1 MAASGSPRRL
11 PQPSQ
16 QQRNGH
22 DHDRHHHHLSGAE
35 KTAVVDSLLAFDDEA
50 DSFLSKARR
59 ALESHGLRRPE
70 ITVAY
75 KGVDVNTNADIGTS
89 GISTVGNVPIKFT
102 QDLIADCTGGHG
114 AHRRPLKLLDGV
126 SGVLKPGRLTLLLG
140 PPACGKSTFLQVLGG
155 HLKAT
160 HDTRITGSIRY
171 NGQPLDSFHVQRT
184 AAYVDQSDAHMA
196 YYSVEETL
204 QYAFEC
210 QAGLHGLDKNV
221 SKDLHAVAVSR
232 VPCAPPVVFSLRGL
246 ERGACMALRRLGYA
260 GCGVLLV

>member
-75 KGVDVNTNADIGTS
+75 KVGITERPRDARSPRVRWRDGGPGGT
-89 GISTVGNVPIKFT
+89 
-102 QDLIADCTGGHG
+102 
-114 AHRRPLKLLDGV
+114 
-126 SGVLKPGRLTLLLG
+126 
-140 PPACGKSTFLQVLGG
+140 
-155 HLKAT
+155 
-160 HDTRITGSIRY
+160 
-171 NGQPLDSFHVQRT
+171 
-184 AAYVDQSDAHMA
+184 
-196 YYSVEETL
+196 
-204 QYAFEC
+204 
-210 QAGLHGLDKNV
+210 
-221 SKDLHAVAVSR
+221 
-232 VPCAPPVVFSLRGL
+232 VPCAADAGLRFI
-246 ERGACMALRRLGYA
+246 A
-260 GCGVLLV
+260 